1 MAASRS
7 ATFGWEG
14 RGTKIVA
21 AHLFSVAAL
30 AVWWAAAQGVPSFL
44 LPGPAEVA
52 TTLVAFLT
60 SARSLGH
67 MFSSFFHVALSIAIS
82 FVLGTALAFV
92 PYYLPATRLA
102 IHNRLG
108 PFLNSFSGVGWTL
121 LAVMWFGVESTTV
134 IFSIS
139 AVLLPFAL
147 VNVSE
152 GLASLDREM
161 IEMAQSFSRQSWRR
175 FAMILLPALAPFM
188 FATVRIMFG
197 VAWKVTLT
205 AELFG
210 GNAGF
215 GYLINMARQEFDT
228 ATIFV
233 AIILIIAFVYGTDR
247 LVFAPLQ
254 ARLARQYGS
263 A

>member
-1 MAASRS
+1 MRAPQQSL
-7 ATFGWEG
+7 FGWHG
-14 RGTKIVA
+14 RGTKIAA
-21 AHLFSVAAL
+21 AHAFSVAAL
-30 AVWWAAAQGVPSFL
+30 VVWWAAARDVPSFL
-44 LPGPAEVA
+44 LPGPIEVA
-52 TTLVAFLT
+52 NTLVAFLS

-67 MFSSFFHVALSIAIS
+67 MLSSFLHVGLSIAIS
-82 FVLGTALAFV
+82 FAAGTILAFV
-92 PYYLPATRLA
+92 PYYVPVLRLA
-102 IHNRLG
+102 VLGRLG

-147 VNVSE
+147 VNISE
-152 GLASLDREM
+152 GIASLDREM
-161 IEMAQSFSRQSWRR
+161 AEMAQSFGRSGWRR
-175 FAMILLPALAPFM
+175 LVLVLLPALSPFM

-197 VAWKVTLT
+197 VSWKVTLT

-210 GNAGF
+210 GNSGF

-233 AIILIIAFVYGTDR
+233 AIILIIAFVYGSDR
-247 LVFAPLQ
+247 LIFEPLQ
-254 ARLARQYGS
+254 ARLAKQYGR